1 MIRLS
6 ILFGLTLTLNSL
18 SHGHEVR
25 PGHLTISST
34 SDSQVYKASF
44 RQPQIAGQ
52 FLGLYLETNCEQNLV
67 STQING
73 SSVTE
78 NYELNCSKSTLSE
91 IEIVGLERTM
101 IDTLVSISDSNQS
114 SVLPETLLI
123 TGNQPRIELNSTN
136 YSLPIYL
143 LIGFEHLLYGY
154 DHILFVLMLLYLV
167 RKPVDIIKIITV
179 FTIAHSM
186 TLALSVFEFMRI
198 SQAPIEAIIAGT
210 IVLLASENLRHSEVA
225 TMRNL
230 ILVVFSFGLLHGL
243 GFAGALKEIGLPQS
257 NQFNALLLFN
267 IGLEVAQLTLV
278 VPILLL
284 LRIIKRM
291 ENKLLFQSPIYL
303 SGAIASYWFIDRSWG
318 IVSPLLA

>member
-1 MIRLS
+1 M
-6 ILFGLTLTLNSL
+6 
-18 SHGHEVR
+18 
-25 PGHLTISST
+25 
-34 SDSQVYKASF
+34 
-44 RQPQIAGQ
+44 
-52 FLGLYLETNCEQNLV
+52 
-67 STQING
+67 
-73 SSVTE
+73 
-78 NYELNCSKSTLSE
+78 
-91 IEIVGLERTM
+91 
-101 IDTLVSISDSNQS
+101 
-114 SVLPETLLI
+114 
-123 TGNQPRIELNSTN
+123 
-136 YSLPIYL
+136 
-143 LIGFEHLLYGY
+143 YGY

-167 RKPVDIIKIITV
+167 RKPVDSIKIITV
-179 FTIAHSM
+179 FTIAHSI

-225 TMRNL
+225 TMREILN
-230 ILVVFSFGLLHGL
+230 LVVFSFGLLHGL

-318 IVSPLLA
+318 IVSPLLP

>member
-1 MIRLS
+1 MIQLS

-34 SDSQVYKASF
+34 SDSQVYRASF

-52 FLGLYLETNCEQNLV
+52 FLGLYLETNCDQNLV

-114 SVLPETLLI
+114 SLLPETLLI
-123 TGNQPRIELNSTN
+123 TGDQPRIELSSTN

-167 RKPVDIIKIITV
+167 SRPLDVIKIITI
-179 FTIAHSM
+179 FTIAHSI

-210 IVLLASENLRHSEVA
+210 IVLLASENLRDSKVVI
-225 TMRNL
+225 MRNL

-267 IGLEVAQLTLV
+267 IGLELAQLTIV

-284 LRIIKRM
+284 LRITKRM

-303 SGAIASYWFIDRSWG
+303 SGVIASYWFIDRTWG

>member
-6 ILFGLTLTLNSL
+6 ILFGLTLILNSL

-25 PGHLTISST
+25 PGHLKISST
-34 SDSQVYKASF
+34 SNSQVYKASF

-52 FLGLYLETNCEQNLV
+52 FLGLYLETNCDQNLA

-114 SVLPETLLI
+114 SLLPETLLI
-123 TGNQPRIELNSTN
+123 TGDQPRIELSSTN

-167 RKPVDIIKIITV
+167 SKPLDLIKIITV
-179 FTIAHSM
+179 FTLAHSI
-186 TLALSVFEFMRI
+186 TLALSVFEFI
-198 SQAPIEAIIAGT
+198 KVSQAPIEAIIAGT
-210 IVLLASENLRHSEVA
+210 IVLLASENLRDSKVVM
-225 TMRNL
+225 MRNL

-267 IGLEVAQLTLV
+267 IGLELAQLTIV

-284 LRIIKRM
+284 FRITKRT

-303 SGAIASYWFIDRSWG
+303 SGVIASFWFIDRAWG
-318 IVSPLLA
+318 IVSPLLT